1 MSDPKYN
8 MVKRTHIKKPYYVLE
23 GSYEGEFGETIIDRV
38 LGGSLEDCVRKVL
51 LEHPEFGDTFL
62 EVGGGYLEAD
72 YDVSRAA
79 WSMAQWIKQE
89 GAE

>member
-8 MVKRTHIKKPYYVLE
+8 MIKRNHVKKPYYVLE
-23 GSYEGEFGETIIDRV
+23 GSYEGEFGEMPLGRV
-38 LGGSLEDCVRKVL
+38 LGGSLEDCVRRVL

-62 EVGGGYLEAD
+62 EVVGGYLEAD